1 MQALNN
7 EIAQIKE
14 QVSSEHKKSK
24 EVNKLE
30 QEVKLLSQKVAN
42 EDISIEKVNKEKTQL
57 NNQLIAQV
65 QETNTIKQ
73 SLEKQLA
80 EA

>member
-1 MQALNN
+1 LQALNN